1 MSRNIDPERKDA
13 GGTLRHYRPNGEG
26 VPCYKGALL
35 PEPPFGRKRGE
46 AGLDGPTPLRLL
58 GMNQLDDLLVAM
70 RTDLD
75 CEEGDA
81 GPFVPEGEV
90 DSLLVHLHGP
100 GLRVDNHL
108 VVVLE
113 SSLVSSNSDP
123 INLY

>member
-1 MSRNIDPERKDA
+1 
-13 GGTLRHYRPNGEG
+13 
-26 VPCYKGALL
+26 
-35 PEPPFGRKRGE
+35 
-46 AGLDGPTPLRLL
+46 
-58 GMNQLDDLLVAM
+58 M

-81 GPFVPEGEV
+81 GPLVPEGEV

-123 INLY
+123 INWY